1 MQTNVGQPSTVE
13 SQLSLVGKSE
23 RVSSLSSFDKAG
35 RIVRASLWQKSWSN
49 LWAELDRFLCP
60 GVQDRCSLHPHNEHA
75 FHYLLSNESKR
86 SERSGRSFQVLL
98 AYLTAPNGSL
108 EKMGSHLASQML
120 LALSRSLRET
130 DYIGWYRNGQILGG
144 VLTALGDCPTAGVIY
159 QIEQRFAQAVE
170 DVVLADMV
178 SRLRVRICH
187 YHELQRGETVAE
199 AFTLS

>member
-1 MQTNVGQPSTVE
+1 MQTNVSQPSTVE
-13 SQLSLVGKSE
+13 SRLSLVGKSE

-35 RIVRASLWQKSWSN
+35 QIVGASFWQKSWSN
-49 LWAELDRFLCP
+49 LWNELDRFLCP
-60 GVQDRCSLHPHNEHA
+60 GVHDRCSLHPHNEDA

-108 EKMGSHLASQML
+108 EKMGSHLASQLL

-130 DYIGWYRNGQILGG
+130 DYIGWYRNGHIVGG

-159 QIEQRFAQAVE
+159 QIEQRFVQAVE